1 MQCKSCIKAKH
12 SEEWVLSKEMAKKAK
27 RRGILLLVF
36 IFLWVSTAGAFL
48 SYIKKNTCAV
58 DYGKEFVFVSETED
72 VFQNTSVADGKFS
85 ASRKRK
91 PK

>member
-1 MQCKSCIKAKH
+1 MKCKSCVKAKH

-27 RRGILLLVF
+27 RRGILLLVV
-36 IFLWVSTAGAFL
+36 IFLWVSTVGAFL
-48 SYIKKNTCAV
+48 SYIKKNNCAV
-58 DYGKEFVFVSETED
+58 DYGKEFVFVAEAEEVVESA
-72 VFQNTSVADGKFS
+72 NTAGGAIS

>member
-48 SYIKKNTCAV
+48 RYVKKNSCAV
-58 DYGKEFVFVSETED
+58 DYGKEFVFVTETEE
-72 VFQNTSVADGKFS
+72 VVESANTTGGAIG